1 MNIDERTTACQGCRK
16 EIETGKAFFC
26 PDCGEI
32 VCPDCAKKNRG
43 TCPTVFFSAR
53 KVQLKRIF
61 RAEKTLREKSCLRVR
76 HLSVFGGVFFRKG
89 ENFP

>member
-1 MNIDERTTACQGCRK
+1 MSIDERTTACQGCKK

-43 TCPTVFFSAR
+43 MCRRCFSPLER
-53 KVQLKRIF
+53 Y
-61 RAEKTLREKSCLRVR
+61 S
-76 HLSVFGGVFFRKG
+76 
-89 ENFP
+89 